1 MNKKNI
7 QIVYTS
13 MLSLLCIGL
22 ILLAGACKREHE
34 APLLTEPAYN
44 GPSANTTIAALKEKY
59 ANISEPKVI
68 DEDLVIKAMVTG
80 NDISGNIYKQLYIQ
94 DQTAAINMG
103 IDQNSIYTTFRAGQE
118 VYVSLKGLSMVK
130 YGGELQI
137 GFIGTNAN
145 RIAWEI
151 FKEHCKVSGWPN
163 TANLMPLEIDLSK
176 LDASMVNK
184 LVVIKNVRFTNG
196 GVNAFAGGDATVTEV
211 VKDPN
216 GKTLDVRNSNY
227 SSFAKEILPK
237 GKGTLIGILGRFNGG
252 WQLFLRDKTDV
263 IDFDGTDAGT
273 SPTDPGADDLLFSE
287 TFGDGTYP
295 SGNRPKIADF
305 TDFDMKSPVLYT
317 EESGVAD
324 IRTASGISASVWF
337 PANKDVTL
345 KISGI
350 QTDNKT
356 GLTLSYQLVPNIYN
370 VGETTN
376 LNAMKVKINGTS
388 YPVPSTPVTISST
401 DERNKYYTISIPNI
415 AAAATST
422 VEFTMTGSEN
432 AYGFRL
438 DNIKIQGAKAGNGS
452 DNTIIVTK

>member
-1 MNKKNI
+1 
-7 QIVYTS
+7 
-13 MLSLLCIGL
+13 
-22 ILLAGACKREHE
+22 
-34 APLLTEPAYN
+34 
-44 GPSANTTIAALKEKY
+44 
-59 ANISEPKVI
+59 
-68 DEDLVIKAMVTG
+68 
-80 NDISGNIYKQLYIQ
+80 
-94 DQTAAINMG
+94 
-103 IDQNSIYTTFRAGQE
+103 
-118 VYVSLKGLSMVK
+118 
-130 YGGELQI
+130 
-137 GFIGTNAN
+137 
-145 RIAWEI
+145 EI

-184 LVVIKNVRFTNG
+184 LVVIKNVRFTNA

-273 SPTDPGADDLLFSE
+273 SPTDPGADDVLFSE

-317 EESGVAD
+317 EESGAAD

-337 PANKDVTL
+337 PANKD
-345 KISGI
+345 
-350 QTDNKT
+350 
-356 GLTLSYQLVPNIYN
+356 
-370 VGETTN
+370 
-376 LNAMKVKINGTS
+376 
-388 YPVPSTPVTISST
+388 
-401 DERNKYYTISIPNI
+401 
-415 AAAATST
+415 
-422 VEFTMTGSEN
+422 
-432 AYGFRL
+432 
-438 DNIKIQGAKAGNGS
+438 
-452 DNTIIVTK
+452 